1 VNAKSGW
8 VCTEATDEQPVVRGV
23 DLRGAVTVEP
33 ELLLHRGV
41 RWVTTSH
48 AAELEDVLGVV
59 GLTEGDAAGILVHLD
74 AESLM
79 SNIFIYAL
87 NFSTFPSALVMIEVV
102 DVDTDE
108 QDSMFVAPSVHRRL
122 VRALLEAYLLE
133 RGI

>member
-1 VNAKSGW
+1 MNAKSGW
-8 VCTEATDEQPVVRGV
+8 VCTEATDEQPVVRGG

-108 QDSMFVAPSVHRRL
+108 QDSMLVAPSVHRRL

>member
-108 QDSMFVAPSVHRRL
+108 QDSMLVAPSVHRRL

>member
-1 VNAKSGW
+1 MNAKSGW

-108 QDSMFVAPSVHRRL
+108 QDSMLVAPSVHRRL